1 MCNSTS
7 CAQVNELPQRLC
19 GDSCEGTLFSS
30 LHIYYAYFTY
40 VQFEQSG
47 CYGSLMTNHC
57 NLYYAPCLE
66 FDEGSLVHWYHQ
78 CAPQSQCG
86 DTYGD
91 TYEGTLFL

>member
-1 MCNSTS
+1 
-7 CAQVNELPQRLC
+7 
-19 GDSCEGTLFSS
+19 
-30 LHIYYAYFTY
+30 
-40 VQFEQSG
+40 
-47 CYGSLMTNHC
+47 MTNHC

-78 CAPQSQCG
+78 CAPQSQCD